1 MKTEANNYRPDI
13 DGLRAVAVSAVL
25 LFHAGVPG
33 FTGGY
38 IGVDVFFVI
47 SGFLITSI
55 LWRECEVGKFSLVDF
70 YERRIRRIMPAL
82 LATLVLTM
90 IGGYFFLGV
99 DDYASQAKTVIATLV
114 FASNIK
120 FWRGSGYFEGASE
133 MQPLLHT
140 WSLAIEEQFYLFWP
154 ILLFVIHR
162 YGRRWL
168 GAAVWT
174 VTIASLMLSA
184 VAVYLSPSATFY
196 LLPTRAW
203 ELALGALVALNL
215 FPGLRRWS
223 GTAAWIGL
231 FLILVPIFAYDQYT
245 LFPGLAAL
253 PSCLGTALLIQ
264 AGKEQRGTAGRLL
277 SARPFVL
284 VGLISYSLY
293 LVHFPV
299 LVYLRHWH
307 LGELPLGAGLAGLGL
322 SVLLAILSYRFIEQ
336 PFRNRAT
343 VSARGVWS
351 FAIAGNF
358 CVAALAVGIWALGGF
373 PDRFSAERRAFA
385 QAQSDFDGPSRDCIA
400 GSYTKLNT
408 RPECQLSNAG
418 ATAAIV
424 WGDSHAAALSPALRE
439 PLSQK
444 SYNARL
450 LVFNSCPPLI
460 TMSNNRVLSWADRKK
475 CRDRNTQFIE
485 EMRSRADPALILIS
499 GYWSTYAKL
508 MGGKVSPEF
517 EGDLIKNLDA
527 LSRHHVYIVM
537 DTPRA
542 SYSLPWSLAYGRL
555 APTIDASTEDAIS
568 LALRRAA
575 EGRATILDPS
585 TIICSRQP
593 CAPLM
598 NGRPIL
604 SDGNHL
610 AASVAREKLGPY
622 FRTVLPDARSTEK

>member
-1 MKTEANNYRPDI
+1 MTTKANNYRPDI

-82 LATLVLTM
+82 LATLVVTM

-231 FLILVPIFAYDQYT
+231 FLILIPIFAYDQYT

-253 PSCLGTALLIQ
+253 PPCLGTALLIQ

-299 LVYLRHWH
+299 LVYLRHWY
-307 LGELPLGAGLAGLGL
+307 LGELPLGAGLAGLAL
-322 SVLLAILSYRFIEQ
+322 SVLLAILSYRFVEQ

-343 VSARGVWS
+343 VRARGVWS
-351 FAIAGNF
+351 FAIVGNLV
-358 CVAALAVGIWALGGF
+358 VAAGAGLLILNGGF
-373 PDRFSAERRAFA
+373 PGRFAPARLALGKGAGDVDAR
-385 QAQSDFDGPSRDCIA
+385 SREC
-400 GSYTKLNT
+400 LNT
-408 RPECQLSNAG
+408 AFDDVDRRDACALGLRTVPTNAY
-418 ATAAIV
+418 V
-424 WGDSHAAALSPALRE
+424 WGDSHAAAITPAIDQSFAAHGYAGRLVAF
-439 PLSQK
+439 
-444 SYNARL
+444 NA
-450 LVFNSCPPLI
+450 CPPLI
-460 TMSNNRVLSWADRKK
+460 EYEPKALSWADRKR
-475 CRDRNTQFIE
+475 CADRNQQFIAA
-485 EMRSRADPALILIS
+485 MRNRDQPSLIVIHA
-499 GYWSTYAKL
+499 YWSTYANL
-508 MGGKVSPEF
+508 MGGRIPPAAEAA
-517 EGDLIKNLDA
+517 LRRNLNA
-527 LSRHHVYIVM
+527 LSRHAVFIVM

-542 SYSLPWSLAYGRL
+542 SYSLPWSLAYGRQ
-555 APTIDASTEDAIS
+555 APTIDASTRDAVS
-568 LALRRAA
+568 TALRRAA
-575 EGRATILDPS
+575 AGRATILDPS
-585 TIICSRQP
+585 TIICPQKP

-598 NGRPIL
+598 DGRPIL

-610 AASVAREKLGPY
+610 AASIAREKLGPY
-622 FRTVLPDARSTEK
+622 FRAALPDAQSTEK